1 METTTLEKFEEKIA
15 RSIDHTLL
23 KPDAT
28 IAKIQNLVEEAI
40 LHRFY
45 SVCVNPS
52 YVATCA
58 ELLKGTGVQVCT
70 VVGFPLGAN
79 SSATKAFETSHAIKD
94 GADEIDMVINIGA
107 LKSQKLLLVE
117 EDIRD
122 VVAAAEGK
130 IVKVIIETSL
140 LTNEEKVI
148 ACQLAEKAGANF
160 VKTSTGFNGG
170 GATIEDIILMKESVS
185 SSIAIKASG
194 GIKDLETAKR
204 MIAAGASRLGTS
216 AGVAILKGFSVQD
229 FY

>member
-1 METTTLEKFEEKIA
+1 MESEAKQGPIA
-15 RSIDHTLL
+15 KTIDHTLL

-28 IAKIQNLVEEAI
+28 IAQIQTLVEEAI
-40 LHRFY
+40 AHSFF

-70 VVGFPLGAN
+70 VIGFPLGAN
-79 SSATKAFETSHAIKD
+79 SSATKAFEAAHAIKD

-107 LKSQKLLLVE
+107 LKSQKYLLVE

-122 VVAAAEGK
+122 VVKASEGK
-130 IVKVIIETSL
+130 IVKVIIETAL
-140 LTNEEKVI
+140 LTDDEKVV

-160 VKTSTGFNGG
+160 VKTSTGFAGG
-170 GATIEDIILMKESVS
+170 GATVEDVALMKSSVS
-185 SSIAIKASG
+185 THIKVKASG
-194 GIKDLETAKR
+194 GIRDLEGAKK
-204 MIAAGASRLGTS
+204 MLEAGADRLGTS
-216 AGVAILKGFSVQD
+216 AGVSIAKGVQSTN

>member
-1 METTTLEKFEEKIA
+1 METNTIQDTISRK
-15 RSIDHTLL
+15 IDHTLL

-28 IAKIQNLVEEAI
+28 IAQIQVLVEEARE
-40 LHRFY
+40 HRFF

-58 ELLKGTGVQVCT
+58 DLLKGSGVQVCT
-70 VVGFPLGAN
+70 VIGFPLGAN
-79 SSATKAFETSHAIKD
+79 STATKAFETAHAIKD

-122 VVAAAEGK
+122 VVFAAEGK
-130 IVKVIIETSL
+130 VVKVIIETAL
-140 LTNEEKVI
+140 LTDEEKVI

-160 VKTSTGFNGG
+160 VKTSTGFSGG
-170 GATIEDIILMKESVS
+170 GATLEDIKLMKESVS
-185 SSIAIKASG
+185 TNIGIKASG
-194 GIKDLETAKR
+194 GIRDLDGAKK
-204 MIAAGASRLGTS
+204 MIAAGATRLGTS
-216 AGVAILKGFSVQD
+216 AGVSIVRGLATQD